1 MTDQKKFI
9 SKWLQTAGNSIC
21 CLRCTALSK
30 RTKVQCGRPAL
41 RISNTQKCQFHGGR
55 GSGPKTVGGKSSI
68 SKAHLIHG
76 EETKLKRLERAEK
89 KLWFAHIEDIMH
101 VLAMTSM
108 SRQRGR
114 KPLGYRK
121 ITTLDQ
127 ANAFIKSDKTLG

>member
-1 MTDQKKFI
+1 MIDNAYSLSNTLVSGGGRIKCI
-9 SKWLQTAGNSIC
+9 
-21 CLRCTALSK
+21 RCTAKSK
-30 RTKVQCGRPAL
+30 RTGLQCGRPAL
-41 RISNTQKCQFHGGR
+41 KVSRTKKCQFHGGR
-55 GSGPKTVGGKSSI
+55 GSGPKTDGGKSSI

-127 ANAFIKSDKTLG
+127 TNAFIKSDKTLG

>member
-1 MTDQKKFI
+1 MYKYLVT
-9 SKWLQTAGNSIC
+9 GGGSIE
-21 CLRCTALSK
+21 CLRCTAKSK
-30 RTKVQCGRPAL
+30 RTGLQCGRPAL
-41 RISNTQKCQFHGGR
+41 KLSRTHKCQFHGGR
-55 GSGPKTVGGKSSI
+55 GSGPKTDGGKSSI

>member
-1 MTDQKKFI
+1 MIDNAYFLSNTLVSGGGRIK
-9 SKWLQTAGNSIC
+9 C
-21 CLRCTALSK
+21 MRCTAKSK
-30 RTKVQCGRPAL
+30 RTGLQCGRPAL
-41 RISNTQKCQFHGGR
+41 KVSSTKKCQFHGGR
-55 GSGPKTVGGKSSI
+55 GSGPKTDGGKSSI
-68 SKAHLIHG
+68 SKAHTIHG
-76 EETKLKRLERAEK
+76 EETNLKRLERAEK

-127 ANAFIKSDKTLG
+127 VNAFIKSDKTLG